1 MKSIYVKELSAFLSS
16 VVGYTVLFVFLI
28 VLGLF
33 LWVLPDTNFL
43 DYGYASMEQFFK
55 LTPWLLLFLIPAIT
69 MRSFADEFKGGTIE
83 WLSTKPLTLHQIVGG
98 KFWAS
103 FTLVIIALIPT
114 LIYVFAINWLA
125 IENATLDFGA
135 IAGAYIGLILLIA
148 AFAAIGIFSSTLTDN
163 QIVGFLLAVI
173 LCWLLY
179 SGFEAISRISVFSGG
194 ADYYIQLIG
203 MDAHYNSINRGVI
216 NTKDVIYFV
225 SVTALFWQLTL
236 FTLKRKRLQ

>member
-1 MKSIYVKELSAFLSS
+1 MKSIYLKELSAFLSS
-16 VVGYTVLFVFLI
+16 VVGYAVLFVFLI

-33 LWVLPDTNFL
+33 LWVLPDSNFL

-55 LTPWLLLFLIPAIT
+55 LTPWLLLFLIPAVT

-83 WLSTKPLTLHQIVGG
+83 WLSTKPLTLHQIIGG

-103 FTLVIIALIPT
+103 FTLVVIALIPT
-114 LIYVFAINWLA
+114 LVYVFAINWLA
-125 IENATLDFGA
+125 IDNATLDFGA
-135 IAGAYIGLILLIA
+135 IAGAYVGLILLIA
-148 AFAAIGIFSSTLTDN
+148 AFVAIGIFSSTLTDN

-179 SGFEAISRISVFSGG
+179 SGFEAISRMPVFAGG

-216 NTKDVIYFV
+216 NTKDVIYFL
-225 SVTALFWQLTL
+225 SVTAIFWQITL